1 LFDYPKVLLLRIKG
15 LTDMKPDDKT
25 KKDKPKDDGKKPKPH
40 PAPAR
45 EGETRGDDPPPVDP
59 GPPE

>member
-1 LFDYPKVLLLRIKG
+1 
-15 LTDMKPDDKT
+15 MKPDDKT